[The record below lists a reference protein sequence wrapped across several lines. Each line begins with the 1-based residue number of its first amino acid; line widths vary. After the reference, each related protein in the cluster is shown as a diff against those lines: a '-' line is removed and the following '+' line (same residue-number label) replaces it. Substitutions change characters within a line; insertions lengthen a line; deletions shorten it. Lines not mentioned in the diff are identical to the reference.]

1 MMQTAEFRVG
11 DLFRL
16 VNPKGGVNSR
26 DLIEGNDYPYV
37 AAKKTNNGV
46 AKWVSGKNIPKE
58 SILDGN
64 CIVFVQ
70 QGDGSAGYTTYQPYP
85 FYAISC
91 VCVGYIDDI
100 DLTEE
105 IGLYLVAHLDKNKA
119 LYSHSRSWNYKLI
132 QNTKIELPVIPSD
145 DPSHMYTSA
154 DIDWKYMQD
163 YIAELEQDYIAEL
176 EQDYIAEL
184 DAYLKASNLDDT
196 ELTDEE
202 KEVLKGP
209 DKTKEF
215 KIEEL
220 FELKHQ
226 TYKATKLD
234 FCDYG
239 KTPAYS
245 SDSKNNGC
253 VGYVSHKPE
262 FIVSNDVPTYL
273 VFGDHT
279 RTRNIVHRSFV
290 GMDNIKVLKPKQ
302 ELSDCC
308 LLYISTA
315 WLKAIPVLGYARHW
329 SVARAAKFLLPVTST
344 GTPDWHFMETYI
356 TAIEKLTIKD
366 VVKYKN
372 QMIKTTKQVVNC

>member
-1 MMQTAEFRVG
+1 MFPQLKIKKYSKKPESTGNIPFISCQSTNNGIATYCGEKPEVKNCITISTNGNCFDCFYHPYPIIPSSDVEILYKKG
-11 DLFRL
+11 ITDNESIALYLCASLSPFSEL
-16 VNPKGGVNSR
+16 YSYSHKPKGG
-26 DLIEGNDYPYV
+26 
-37 AAKKTNNGV
+37 K
-46 AKWVSGKNIPKE
+46 
-58 SILDGN
+58 
-64 CIVFVQ
+64 VFNTV
-70 QGDGSAGYTTYQPYP
+70 
-85 FYAISC
+85 IS
-91 VCVGYIDDI
+91 
-100 DLTEE
+100 
-105 IGLYLVAHLDKNKA
+105 
-119 LYSHSRSWNYKLI
+119 
-132 QNTKIELPVIPSD
+132 LPVVPSD
-145 DPSHMYTSA
+145 DPSHTYTSA
-154 DIDWKYMQD
+154 DIDWKYM
-163 YIAELEQDYIAEL
+163 QDYIAEL

-329 SVARAAKFLLPVTST
+329 SVARAAKFLLPVAST

>member
-1 MMQTAEFRVG
+1 MMQTTEFKIE
-11 DLFRL
+11 DLFVSANGDANL
-16 VNPKGGVNSR
+16 KKS
-26 DLIEGNDYPYV
+26 DLTNTGLPLITSGLL
-37 AAKKTNNGV
+37 NNGIAGLTDKPARV
-46 AKWVSGKNIPKE
+46 F
-58 SILDGN
+58 DGHTITVDMFGN
-64 CIVFVQ
+64 AFYRDSPYKMVTHARVFALLPH
-70 QGDGSAGYTTYQPYP
+70 GWKM
-85 FYAISC
+85 
-91 VCVGYIDDI
+91 
-100 DLTEE
+100 TEK
-105 IGLYLVAHLDKNKA
+105 IGLYITTQLCYFKEFFSYGNMCSFK
-119 LYSHSRSWNYKLI
+119 
-132 QNTKIELPVIPSD
+132 KIKQMTISLPVVPSD
-145 DPSHMYTSA
+145 DPSHTYTSA

-184 DAYLKASNLDDT
+184 DAYLKASNLNDT

-202 KEVLKGP
+202 KETLKGP
-209 DKTKEF
+209 EKTKEF

-220 FELKHQ
+220 FELQHQ
-226 TYKATKLD
+226 TYKATKHD

-239 KTPAYS
+239 KTPVYS

-279 RTRNIVHRSFV
+279 RTRNIVHRNFV

-344 GTPDWHFMETYI
+344 GTPDCHFMETYI

-372 QMIKTTKQVVNC
+372 QMIKTTKRVVNC